1 MKLIKDNKTKEEK
14 INIGDI
20 IITKQD
26 SYLIESID
34 NKRDT
39 IDLISLDTINIT
51 DTNELKWESF
61 NSWKDFSEWIDKN
74 KAKHYSRR
82 EYILKL
88 IQIDEL
94 Y

>member
-34 NKRDT
+34 NKRNT

-61 NSWKDFSEWIDKN
+61 NSWKDFFEWIDKN

-94 Y
+94 

>member
-39 IDLISLDTINIT
+39 IDLISLDTIDIT
-51 DTNELKWESF
+51 DTNELKWENF
-61 NSWKDFSEWIDKN
+61 NSMKDFFEWIDKN

-88 IQIDEL
+88 IQMNEL
-94 Y
+94 

>member
-34 NKRDT
+34 NKRNT
-39 IDLISLDTINIT
+39 IDLISLDTIDIA

-61 NSWKDFSEWIDKN
+61 NSMEDFFEWVDKN
-74 KAKHYSRR
+74 KTKHYSRR

-94 Y
+94 

>member
-20 IITKQD
+20 IIAKQD
-26 SYLIESID
+26 SHLIESID
-34 NKRDT
+34 NKRNT
-39 IDLISLDTINIT
+39 IDLISLDTINIA
-51 DTNELKWESF
+51 DTNELEWENF
-61 NSWKDFSEWIDKN
+61 NSRKDFFEWMDKN

-88 IQIDEL
+88 IQMNEL
-94 Y
+94 

>member
-61 NSWKDFSEWIDKN
+61 NSWKDFFEWIDKN

-88 IQIDEL
+88 VQMNEL
-94 Y
+94 

>member
-20 IITKQD
+20 IITEQD

-34 NKRDT
+34 NKRAT
-39 IDLISLDTINIT
+39 IDLISLDTIDIT

-61 NSWKDFSEWIDKN
+61 NSWKDFTQNWSEN
-74 KAKHYSRR
+74 KWM
-82 EYILKL
+82 EV
-88 IQIDEL
+88 L
-94 Y
+94 YG

>member
-39 IDLISLDTINIT
+39 IDLISLDTINIA

-61 NSWKDFSEWIDKN
+61 NSWKDFFEWIDKN

-94 Y
+94 

>member
-61 NSWKDFSEWIDKN
+61 NSWKDFFEWIDKN

-82 EYILKL
+82 EYALKL
-88 IQIDEL
+88 IQMNEL
-94 Y
+94 

>member
-1 MKLIKDNKTKEEK
+1 MKLIKENKTKEEK

-39 IDLISLDTINIT
+39 IDLISLDTIDI
-51 DTNELKWESF
+51 DDANELKWESF
-61 NSWKDFSEWIDKN
+61 NSMKDFFEWLVKN

-82 EYILKL
+82 EYILKI
-88 IQIDEL
+88 IQMDEL
-94 Y
+94 

>member
-34 NKRDT
+34 YKRDT
-39 IDLISLDTINIT
+39 IDLISLDTIDII
-51 DTNELKWESF
+51 DRNELKWESF
-61 NSWKDFSEWIDKN
+61 NSRKDFFEWIDKN

-94 Y
+94 

>member
-20 IITKQD
+20 IITEQD

-34 NKRDT
+34 NKRNT

-51 DTNELKWESF
+51 DTNELKWKSF
-61 NSWKDFSEWIDKN
+61 NSWKDFFEWIDKN

-88 IQIDEL
+88 IQMNEL
-94 Y
+94 

>member
-34 NKRDT
+34 NKRNT
-39 IDLISLDTINIT
+39 IDLISLDTIDIA
-51 DTNELKWESF
+51 DRNELKWESF
-61 NSWKDFSEWIDKN
+61 NSWKDFFEWIDKN

-94 Y
+94 

>member
-20 IITKQD
+20 IITEQD

-39 IDLISLDTINIT
+39 IDLISLDTIDIT
-51 DTNELKWESF
+51 DRNELKWESF
-61 NSWKDFSEWIDKN
+61 NNWKDFFDWIYKN

-94 Y
+94 

>member
-34 NKRDT
+34 NKRNT
-39 IDLISLDTINIT
+39 IDLISLDTIDIA

-61 NSWKDFSEWIDKN
+61 NSMEDFFEWVDKN
-74 KAKHYSRR
+74 KAKQYSRR

-94 Y
+94 

>member
-39 IDLISLDTINIT
+39 IDLISLDTIDIT
-51 DTNELKWESF
+51 DTNELKWENF
-61 NSWKDFSEWIDKN
+61 NSRKDFF
-74 KAKHYSRR
+74 
-82 EYILKL
+82 
-88 IQIDEL
+88 
-94 Y
+94 

>member
-34 NKRDT
+34 NKRNT
-39 IDLISLDTINIT
+39 IDLISLDTIDIT
-51 DTNELKWESF
+51 DTNELKWKNF
-61 NSWKDFSEWIDKN
+61 NSWKDFFEWIDKN

-94 Y
+94 